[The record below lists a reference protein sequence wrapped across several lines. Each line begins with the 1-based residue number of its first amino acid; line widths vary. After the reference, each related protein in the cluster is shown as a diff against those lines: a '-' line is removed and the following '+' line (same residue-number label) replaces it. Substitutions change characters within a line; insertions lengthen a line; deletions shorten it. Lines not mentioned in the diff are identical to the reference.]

1 MYTTNDVYV
10 IFCQGQGCIE
20 QMNPMRP
27 KQFGRWR
34 PPLLP
39 QGKAARNGAFGRS
52 QCLSLAFRRAMFHRS
67 AGAAMQETAGFFFV
81 VSFGQGGALF
91 FCAPNAGKMSRA
103 RPGANGRKGVY
114 DS

>member
-10 IFCQGQGCIE
+10 ILCQGQGCIE

-34 PPLLP
+34 
-39 QGKAARNGAFGRS
+39 
-52 QCLSLAFRRAMFHRS
+52 FHRS

-81 VSFGQGGALF
+81 VSFGQGGVLF

-103 RPGANGRKGVY
+103 RPGANGRKDVY